1 MRIYKPVQISYN
13 YTMKKTKVTDIVYKP
28 FAEQIIKLMEVQIK
42 NPKKRWDAPFNNLN
56 SRPTNAKT
64 KNVYRGI
71 NAMMTTFDTYFSKYK
86 YCLYATK
93 AQWKLLG
100 NAPKAGAKP
109 IPIVF
114 YKPRFEES
122 KVDPTRKVQTGALL
136 LYSKSFN
143 FEQTEGDYTPPVFKT
158 GKQYSIDAIDQFVK
172 STKVEIKH
180 KEEGRCYYN
189 QTSDFINMTSKIN
202 FKDTKEADASVHY
215 YSVLFHELTH
225 STGHDS
231 RTGRMKKNADKY
243 KWWLTNNYA
252 FEELVAELGSVLFGQ
267 QFNIEKTIRGN
278 HIQYLNSWI
287 KALKTDYTLIA
298 DASAQAQKAVD
309 FFAVK

>member
-1 MRIYKPVQISYN
+1 
-13 YTMKKTKVTDIVYKP
+13 MKKTKVTDIVYKP

-143 FEQTEGDYTPPVFKT
+143 LEQTEGDYTPPVFKT

>member
-1 MRIYKPVQISYN
+1 
-13 YTMKKTKVTDIVYKP
+13 MKKTKVTEIVYKP
-28 FAEQIIKLMEVQIK
+28 FAEQIIKLMEIQIK
-42 NPKKRWDAPFNNLN
+42 NPKKRWDVPFNNLN

-64 KNVYRGI
+64 KNVYKGI
-71 NAMMTTFDTYFSKYK
+71 NAIMTTFDTYFSKYK
-86 YCLYATK
+86 YCLYATEK
-93 AQWKLLG
+93 QWASLG
-100 NAPKAGAKP
+100 NVPKAGAKP

-114 YKPRFEES
+114 YKPIFEDS
-122 KVDPTRKVQTGALL
+122 KLDPTLRIQSGCFL
-136 LYSKSFN
+136 LYSKGYN
-143 FEQTEGDYTPPVFKT
+143 FAQTEGDYTPPVFKT
-158 GKQYSIDAIDQFVK
+158 GKQYSIDAIDQFVE

-202 FKDTKEADASVHY
+202 FKDTKEADATVHY

-225 STGHDS
+225 ATGHES

-243 KWWLTNNYA
+243 KWWLTDNYA

>member
-1 MRIYKPVQISYN
+1 
-13 YTMKKTKVTDIVYKP
+13 MKKTKVTEIVHKP
-28 FAEQIIKLMEVQIK
+28 LADQVIKLMQGQVN

-64 KNVYRGI
+64 KLYFKGV
-71 NAMMTTFDTYFSKYK
+71 NAMLTTFDTYFNKYK

-93 AQWKLLG
+93 KQWASLG
-100 NAPKAGAKP
+100 NAPKTGAKP

-114 YKPRFEES
+114 YKPFFKDS
-122 KVDPTRKVQTGALL
+122 KIVKDKKVISGAIL

-143 FEQTEGDYTPPVFKT
+143 FAQTEGDYTPPVFKT
-158 GKQYSIDAIDQFVK
+158 GKQYSIDTIDQFVK

-215 YSVLFHELTH
+215 YSTLFHELTH
-225 STGHDS
+225 STGHES
-231 RTGRMKKNADKY
+231 RTGRIKRNKEKLPFYNE
-243 KWWLTNNYA
+243 YA

>member
-1 MRIYKPVQISYN
+1 
-13 YTMKKTKVTDIVYKP
+13 MKKTKVTDIVYKP
-28 FAEQIIKLMEVQIK
+28 FAPKIIKLMEEQLK
-42 NPKKRWDAPFNNLN
+42 NPTKRWDSAFNNLN
-56 SRPTNAKT
+56 CRPMNAKT
-64 KNVYRGI
+64 KNIYKGI
-71 NAMMTTFDTYFSKYK
+71 NAIMTTFDTYFSKYK
-86 YCLYATK
+86 YCIYATK

-100 NAPKAGAKP
+100 NVPKAGAKP

-114 YKPRFEES
+114 YKPFMQES
-122 KVDPTRKVQTGALL
+122 KVDPTKKVQAGALL
-136 LYSKSFN
+136 LYSKGYN
-143 FEQTEGDYTPPVFKT
+143 YAQTEGDYTPPVFKT

-202 FKDTKEADASVHY
+202 FKDTKEADATMHY

-225 STGHDS
+225 STGHES
-231 RTGRMKKNADKY
+231 RTGRIKKNNDKFGVR
-243 KWWLTNNYA
+243 NEYA

>member
-1 MRIYKPVQISYN
+1 
-13 YTMKKTKVTDIVYKP
+13 MKKTKVTDIVYKP

-71 NAMMTTFDTYFSKYK
+71 NAIMTTFDTYFSKYK
-86 YCLYATK
+86 YCIYATK
-93 AQWKLLG
+93 KQWASLG
-100 NAPKAGAKP
+100 NAPKTGAKP

-114 YKPRFEES
+114 YKPLMQES
-122 KVDPTRKVQTGALL
+122 KIDPTRKVQAGALL
-136 LYSKSFN
+136 LYSKGYN
-143 FEQTEGDYTPPVFKT
+143 FAQTEGDYTPPVFKT
-158 GKQYSIDAIDQFVK
+158 GKQYSVDAIDQFVK
-172 STKVEIKH
+172 STKVDLRH

-202 FKDTKEADASVHY
+202 FKDTEEADATVHY

-225 STGHDS
+225 STGHEKRLNRD
-231 RTGRMKKNADKY
+231 KKS
-243 KWWLTNNYA
+243 YA

-267 QFNIEKTIRGN
+267 QYNIEKTIRDN
-278 HIQYLNSWI
+278 HVQYLNSWI

-298 DASAQAQKAVD
+298 DAAAKAQKAVD

>member
-1 MRIYKPVQISYN
+1 
-13 YTMKKTKVTDIVYKP
+13 MKKTKVTEIVHKP
-28 FAEQIIKLMEVQIK
+28 LAEQVVQLMQGQI
-42 NPKKRWDAPFNNLN
+42 NDPKKRWDAPFNNLN

-64 KNVYRGI
+64 KLYFKGV
-71 NAMMTTFDTYFSKYK
+71 NAMLTTFDTYFNKYK

-93 AQWKLLG
+93 KQWASLG
-100 NAPKAGAKP
+100 NAPKTGAKP

-114 YKPRFEES
+114 YKPFFKDS
-122 KVDPTRKVQTGALL
+122 KIVKDKKVISGAIL

-143 FEQTEGDYTPPVFKT
+143 FAQTEGDYTPPVFKT
-158 GKQYSIDAIDQFVK
+158 GKQYSIDTIDQFVK

-215 YSVLFHELTH
+215 YSTLFHELTH
-225 STGHDS
+225 STGHES
-231 RTGRMKKNADKY
+231 RTGRIKRNKEKLPFYNE
-243 KWWLTNNYA
+243 YA

>member
-1 MRIYKPVQISYN
+1 
-13 YTMKKTKVTDIVYKP
+13 MKKTNVTDIVYKP
-28 FAEQIIKLMEVQIK
+28 FADQIIKLMEIQIK

-56 SRPTNAKT
+56 SRPMNAKT
-64 KNVYRGI
+64 KNVYKGI
-71 NAMMTTFDTYFSKYK
+71 NAIMTTFDTYFSKYK
-86 YCLYATK
+86 YCLYATTK
-93 AQWKLLG
+93 QWASLG
-100 NAPKAGAKP
+100 NVPKTGAKP

-114 YKPRFEES
+114 YKPIFEDS
-122 KVDPTRKVQTGALL
+122 KIDPTRQIQSGCFL
-136 LYSKSFN
+136 LYSKGFN
-143 FEQTEGDYTPPVFKT
+143 FDQTEGTYQPPVFKT

-189 QTSDFINMTSKIN
+189 PTLDFINMTSKIN
-202 FKDTKEADASVHY
+202 FKDTNEADASVHY

-225 STGHDS
+225 STGHES

>member
-1 MRIYKPVQISYN
+1 
-13 YTMKKTKVTDIVYKP
+13 MKKTKVTDIVYKP

-122 KVDPTRKVQTGALL
+122 KVDPPRKVQTGALL

>member
-1 MRIYKPVQISYN
+1 
-13 YTMKKTKVTDIVYKP
+13 MKKTKVTDIVYKP

-71 NAMMTTFDTYFSKYK
+71 NAIMTTFDTYFSKYK
-86 YCLYATK
+86 YCIYATK
-93 AQWKLLG
+93 KQWASLG
-100 NAPKAGAKP
+100 NAPKTGAKP

-114 YKPRFEES
+114 YKPLMQES
-122 KVDPTRKVQTGALL
+122 KIDPTRKVQAGALL
-136 LYSKSFN
+136 LYSKGYN
-143 FEQTEGDYTPPVFKT
+143 FAQTEGDYTPPVFKT
-158 GKQYSIDAIDQFVK
+158 GKQYSVDAIDQFVK
-172 STKVEIKH
+172 STKVDLRH

-202 FKDTKEADASVHY
+202 FKDTEEADATVHY

-225 STGHDS
+225 STGHEK
-231 RTGRMKKNADKY
+231 RLNRDK
-243 KWWLTNNYA
+243 TSYA
-252 FEELVAELGSVLFGQ
+252 FEELVAELGSVLLGQ
-267 QFNIEKTIRGN
+267 QYNIEKTIRNN
-278 HIQYLNSWI
+278 HVQYLNSWI
-287 KALKTDYTLIA
+287 KALKNDYTLIA
-298 DASAQAQKAVD
+298 DAAAKAQKAVD

>member
-1 MRIYKPVQISYN
+1 
-13 YTMKKTKVTDIVYKP
+13 MKKTKVTDIVYKP

-56 SRPTNAKT
+56 SRPMNAKT
-64 KNVYRGI
+64 KNIYKGI
-71 NAMMTTFDTYFSKYK
+71 NAIMTTFDTYFSKYK

-93 AQWKLLG
+93 KQWASLG

-109 IPIVF
+109 LPIIF
-114 YKPRFEES
+114 YKPLMQES
-122 KVDPTRKVQTGALL
+122 KVDPTRKVQAGALL
-136 LYSKSFN
+136 LYSKGYN
-143 FEQTEGDYTPPVFKT
+143 FAQTEGDYTPPVFKT

-172 STKVEIKH
+172 STKVDLRH
-180 KEEGRCYYN
+180 KEQGRCFYN
-189 QTSDFINMTSKIN
+189 QTGDYINMTSKIN
-202 FKDTKEADASVHY
+202 FKDTKEADATVHY

-225 STGHDS
+225 STGHES

-243 KWWLTNNYA
+243 KWWLTDNYA

>member
-1 MRIYKPVQISYN
+1 
-13 YTMKKTKVTDIVYKP
+13 MKKTKVTDIVYKP

-64 KNVYRGI
+64 KNVYKGI
-71 NAMMTTFDTYFSKYK
+71 NAIMTTFDTYFSKYK